1 MKHIKLNQAEIE
13 RISEAT
19 GKKMYDVIKDIIRN
33 SDTARTNKPIDFYS
47 ARANIL
53 QSIDKKQVNM

>member
-19 GKKMYDVIKDIIRN
+19 GRKMLDVIKDAIRA
-33 SDTARTNKPIDFYS
+33 SDTARTNKPIDFHS
-47 ARANIL
+47 ARAKIL
-53 QSIDKKQVNM
+53 QSVGRNQVNM